1 MYKLKKFGNFSAKLL
16 LVPDFYAELR
26 KIRIRTGKL
35 RILDPNFLN
44 FGRKIWTRCTYFGE
58 ITEKFVQYPEN
69 STWPHHL
76 PTP

>member
-16 LVPDFYAELR
+16 LVADFYAELR

-44 FGRKIWTRCTYFGE
+44 FGRKIWTRCT
-58 ITEKFVQYPEN
+58 
-69 STWPHHL
+69 
-76 PTP
+76 